1 MRVNFDGVTPVP
13 RMLLLSEFVL
23 RSDLQLKPAE
33 PLFVA
38 AGDRLSY
45 DRSEVV
51 VTRPSGERLRYP
63 IGDSHWIC
71 HR

>member
-13 RMLLLSEFVL
+13 RMLLLRDFL
-23 RSDLQLKPAE
+23 LHSDFRVGLDE

-45 DRSEVV
+45 DKGDVV
-51 VTRPSGERLRYP
+51 VTRPTGEQQRHPAGR
-63 IGDSHWIC
+63 SHWIC
-71 HR
+71 SR